1 MTRSKSRSDKNGVLV
16 SFDNYT
22 VDGDN
27 DDGADDIDRQQ

>member
-22 VDGDN
+22 VDGDDDD
-27 DDGADDIDRQQ
+27 DDGIDRQQ